1 MATLSVLQHLLVGLC
16 QRLKLKEHVGEE
28 GGEARGRGG
37 RSWGC
42 CQGKS
47 LGAGTEQRSGGTPEP
62 PALCVRGEK
71 GKGFPRKGPGNQES
85 VARQGRDKSQ
95 NESGPSLCRYGMF

>member
-47 LGAGTEQRSGGTPEP
+47 LGAGTEAE
-62 PALCVRGEK
+62 VR
-71 GKGFPRKGPGNQES
+71 
-85 VARQGRDKSQ
+85 RDSRAA
-95 NESGPSLCRYGMF
+95 CTVC